1 MRKLTLVLFI
11 VILQISCDNK
21 NNPKYIPKSSGNIN
35 TLSVVMGK
43 ELWNS
48 PVGDSIRAIFSSEFL
63 GLPQQEA
70 VLTLKHIPISAFSGF
85 FRESRNILIIE
96 KSKNAKWSLK
106 LDQYANPQL
115 VFIIKDQENTNIIKK
130 LKEKKEII
138 IKKVQENELVEK
150 QRRMR
155 ISPLKNTELK
165 SLMAL
170 DILMPSAYELFKKDN
185 NKFWFQKE
193 TKNGSVNILIYETE
207 KIKNIHLYDLQKI
220 IELRDSI
227 GKIFVPGRNVG
238 SYMLTEKAYE
248 PYFKRMKIK
257 EFNAIETRGTWELK
271 NDFMAGPF
279 LNYMINDTVN
289 NRFLMLDGFVFS
301 PSSRKREMIFEIEA
315 IYKSLKIYKKESK

>member
-1 MRKLTLVLFI
+1 MLPFSFTIRLPAIAQFFCLEIFFI
-11 VILQISCDNK
+11 HRRERLRA
-21 NNPKYIPKSSGNIN
+21 IPKN
-35 TLSVVMGK
+35 
-43 ELWNS
+43 
-48 PVGDSIRAIFSSEFL
+48 
-63 GLPQQEA
+63 
-70 VLTLKHIPISAFSGF
+70 
-85 FRESRNILIIE
+85 
-96 KSKNAKWSLK
+96 
-106 LDQYANPQL
+106 
-115 VFIIKDQENTNIIKK
+115 
-130 LKEKKEII
+130 
-138 IKKVQENELVEK
+138 VEK
-150 QRRMR
+150 
-155 ISPLKNTELK
+155 
-165 SLMAL
+165 
-170 DILMPSAYELFKKDN
+170 
-185 NKFWFQKE
+185 
-193 TKNGSVNILIYETE
+193 
-207 KIKNIHLYDLQKI
+207 LYDLQKI